1 LRSPGFHTTTVIVL
15 RNFSD
20 GMAENPGVPRLRVL
34 SAILLMVPSCSP
46 DIDLG
51 DERQGPTAAMTAAT
65 SASGFRLLQPEDG
78 AASVPINLSALLIQT
93 PAPISAS
100 KPGVVAPFKLS
111 AASGTS
117 IGVGFA
123 TRPCP
128 NGVAPELTCYALT
141 PTERLS
147 PASRYVVDVGD
158 ASWPDGT
165 PVSSGAIGRFD
176 TAPVADETPP
186 VVANVVADVSEC
198 LRLQVSLS
206 EPAQTTISVT
216 TSGTKIELILP
227 TAGVSQ
233 NTVVPLAAL
242 GAGLPANVQV
252 TVVDA
257 AGNVGQSE
265 MIAIVTPD
273 RPSLV
278 ISEVLVNPAGSEYTQ
293 EFVEIVNV
301 GVVPLPLTGLTI
313 EDSGGSDPLGTGTL
327 APGQRALVVAAGFIA
342 DEGSDPSPS
351 PGAMLVRVEG
361 RIGRDGLTNT
371 GEAVTIKTTDG
382 RVVDRWGGWFDMG
395 ATSWNGRSAHRTPPD
410 YPCDGK
416 ETWTDKPQ
424 TPTPGW

>member
-1 LRSPGFHTTTVIVL
+1 MPRSVL
-15 RNFSD
+15 LY
-20 GMAENPGVPRLRVL
+20 AT
-34 SAILLMVPSCSP
+34 ILLGSSSCLP
-46 DIDLG
+46 DVELG
-51 DERQGPTAAMTAAT
+51 DERQGPATGMKMVTA
-65 SASGFRLLQPEDG
+65 ASGFRLLQPEDG
-78 AASVPINLSALLIQT
+78 AAAVPINLSLLLVQT

-111 AASGTS
+111 ANSGASVS
-117 IGVGFA
+117 VGFA
-123 TRPCP
+123 ARPCP
-128 NGVAPELTCYALT
+128 IGMAPELTCYALT
-141 PTERLS
+141 PAARLS

-158 ASWPDGT
+158 AAWPDGT
-165 PVSSGAIGRFD
+165 AVSAGAIGRFE
-176 TAPVADETPP
+176 TAPVADETAP
-186 VVANVVADVSEC
+186 VVANVVADVSDC

-206 EPAQTTISVT
+206 EPAQTTITVT
-216 TSGTKIELILP
+216 TSNTKIELTLP

-242 GAGLPANVQV
+242 GPDLPASVQV
-252 TVVDA
+252 TAVDA

-265 MIAIVTPD
+265 TLAIVTPN
-273 RPSLV
+273 RPPLA

-301 GVVPLPLTGLTI
+301 GNVSLSLEGIAI
-313 EDSGGSDPLGTGTL
+313 EDSGGSDPLGAGTL

-351 PGAMLVRVEG
+351 KGMMLVRVEG

-371 GEAVTIKTTDG
+371 GETVTIKTADG
-382 RVVDRWGGWFDMG
+382 RIVDRWGGWFDMG
-395 ATSWNGRSAHRTPPD
+395 ATAWNGRSTHRTPPD

-424 TPTPGW
+424 PPTPGW

>member
-1 LRSPGFHTTTVIVL
+1 MPDKHS
-15 RNFSD
+15 
-20 GMAENPGVPRLRVL
+20 VPRLLVL
-34 SAILLMVPSCSP
+34 SAIILLTAPSCSP

-51 DERQGPTAAMTAAT
+51 DERQGPMATMVT

-78 AASVPINLSALLIQT
+78 AAAVPINLAALVIQT
-93 PAPISAS
+93 PAPISARQ
-100 KPGVVAPFKLS
+100 PGVVAPFRLS
-111 AASGTS
+111 ASSGTS
-117 IGVGFA
+117 VGVGFA

-128 NGVAPELTCYALT
+128 VGIAPELTCYALT

-158 ASWPDGT
+158 ARWPDGT
-165 PVSSGAIGRFD
+165 PVSSGAIGRFE

-186 VVANVVADVSEC
+186 VVANVIADVSEC

-216 TSGTKIELILP
+216 TGSTKIELILP
-227 TAGVSQ
+227 PSGTSQ
-233 NTVVPLAAL
+233 NAVVPLAAL
-242 GAGLPANVQV
+242 GAALPANVQV
-252 TVVDA
+252 TAVDA
-257 AGNVGQSE
+257 AGNIGQSE
-265 MIAIVTPD
+265 PVAIVTPA
-273 RPSLV
+273 RPPLV
-278 ISEVLVNPAGSEYTQ
+278 IAEVLVNPAGSEYTQ

-301 GVVPLPLTGLTI
+301 GNLPLSLAGLTI

-327 APGQRALVVAAGFIA
+327 APGQRALVVAAGFVA

-351 PGAMLVRVEG
+351 PGTLLVRVEG

-371 GEAVTIKTTDG
+371 GEAVTIKAADG

-395 ATSWNGRSAHRTPPD
+395 ATAWNGRSTHRSPPD

-424 TPTPGW
+424 NPTPGW